1 MSMKDELGEA
11 IRVRMGVTPGHI
23 LSSQSGVT
31 TSDVSKIRRRDWAGI
46 STDKLLV
53 IAEKVGVKL
62 IYSFEECEP
71 VKPKADT
78 VKSKFDLDKM
88 NTEVF

>member
-1 MSMKDELGEA
+1 MKDELGEM
-11 IRVRMGVTPGHI
+11 IRTRMGVTPGHI
-23 LSSQSGVT
+23 ISSQSGVT
-31 TSDVSKIRRRDWAGI
+31 TSDVSKIRRRDWVGI
-46 STDKLLV
+46 STDKLLA

-71 VKPKADT
+71 VKPNPGQ
-78 VKSKFDLDKM
+78 VKSIFDLDKM